1 MMTALFRLI
10 FCIFAHEIKEQRYNM
25 TLREL
30 IQSVSAEE
38 YADYPLYQEL
48 LKVKPEYGSGRHIEV
63 RVKDGN
69 VVVYNVHIGSLGDI
83 VTYQIDVDPDLQITK
98 IQLLDAILAEM
109 SSEQYGEEEQFEF
122 WNDMTNLQKAKII
135 R

>member
-1 MMTALFRLI
+1 
-10 FCIFAHEIKEQRYNM
+10 M

-30 IQSVSAEE
+30 ILSVNAEE

-48 LKVKPEYGSGRHIEV
+48 LKVKPEYGSSRHIEV
-63 RVKDGN
+63 RIRDGK

-109 SSEQYGEEEQFEF
+109 SSEQYGEEEQSEF

>member
-1 MMTALFRLI
+1 MSALFRLI
-10 FCIFAHEIKEQRYNM
+10 FRTFAHKIEHREDM

-30 IQSVSAEE
+30 LSSVSADE
-38 YADYPLYQEL
+38 YTDYPLYQEL
-48 LKVKPEYGSGRHIEV
+48 LKVKPEYGSSRHIEV
-63 RVKDGN
+63 KMVNGE
-69 VVVYNVHIGSLGDI
+69 VAVYNVHIGSLEDI
-83 VTYQIDVDPDLQITK
+83 VTYPIDVDPDPQVTK

-109 SSEQYGEEEQFEF
+109 TFQNFDEAEQSEF